1 MPVVELSLSR
11 LQKLIGKNTNKKQI
25 LDSLPFLGLDI
36 ESLGRNIVRVEYS
49 PNRPDYSTDFGIAL
63 GLQGILGVSKGML
76 RLNIRKK
83 GNYEIKVDSSTSK
96 IRPFVT
102 GIIARNGSL
111 DNESVKQIIN
121 MQEDLHFGLCRKRK
135 KSSIGI
141 HDLDSI
147 SFPLKYTTTSRDHRF
162 VPLNSTKESSISEI
176 LRDSEVG
183 RDYGSILGQSARV
196 PIITDAKGQTIS
208 FPPIINAALT
218 TVTTKTKN
226 ILVEVTGID
235 KQSAED
241 MLSVVVAILQG
252 AGFQFSQLKVSGSKN
267 LTPNFATRI
276 ITFDADPVNKI
287 LGLNISG
294 SMLVS
299 CLKKCR
305 LDAVMKGKKIQCTI
319 PRYRFDIFG
328 GMDIVEEV
336 ALGYGIDNLKPAWP
350 ASVHIGE
357 KNMTSE
363 KLDSLSRLMTGFGFM
378 ETLNST
384 LTSEQILYE
393 MANRDSSQIIS
404 VTSSKSQ
411 EHTILR
417 DSILPG
423 LLENLSKNI
432 HETYPQKFFESG
444 TVFSKGTPIKET
456 TNLACITA
464 SEETNFSEMKAV
476 LQSLLRI
483 GFSIKCETKTLSK
496 HALFSQG
503 RVAEI
508 VINRK
513 AVGYIGELDS
523 KVLENFKISRN
534 IKSFP
539 KTPLIPDTDIFIASN
554 LDTLFIK
561 L

>member
-63 GLQGILGVSKGML
+63 GLQGIMGISKGIP

-111 DNESVKQIIN
+111 DNEAVKQIIN
-121 MQEDLHFGLCRKRK
+121 MQEDLHFGLGRKRK

-141 HDLDSI
+141 HDLDRI

-183 RDYGSILGQSARV
+183 RDYGSILGQSPKV
-196 PIITDAKGQTIS
+196 PLITDAKGQTIS

-226 ILVEVTGID
+226 LLVEVTGID

-241 MLSVVVAILQG
+241 MLSIVVTILQG

-267 LTPNFATRI
+267 STPNFTPRS
-276 ITFDADPVNKI
+276 ITFDTDPVNKI

-305 LDAVMKGKKIQCTI
+305 LDAVMKSKKIQCTI

-336 ALGYGIDNLKPAWP
+336 ALGYGIENLKPAWP
-350 ASVHIGE
+350 ASAHIGE
-357 KNMTSE
+357 KNATSE
-363 KLDSLSRLMTGFGFM
+363 KLDSISRLMTGFGFM
-378 ETLNST
+378 EALNST

-393 MANRDSSQIIS
+393 MTNRDSSQIIS

-444 TVFSKGTPIKET
+444 IVFSTGSPIKET
-456 TNLACITA
+456 ASLACVTA
-464 SEETNFSEMKAV
+464 SEETHFSEMKAV

-483 GFSIKCETKTLSK
+483 GFNTKCETKTLSN

-508 VINRK
+508 VVSGK

-523 KVLENFKISRN
+523 KVLENFRIRTKVVA
-534 IKSFP
+534 FE
-539 KTPLIPDTDIFIASN
+539 
-554 LDTLFIK
+554 IK
-561 L
+561 LSGLIFD